1 MKPQPHSLFPR
12 TALSALCALALGSS
26 VALASP
32 GVDDET
38 IRLGMVN
45 VQTGPASALGQ
56 GMLQGSSAVFNAVN
70 ASGGVNGRQI
80 ELLVGDDGYE
90 PDLAIEETLI
100 MIEDEDVFSLYGY
113 VGTPTSNA
121 VLPIVKELEV
131 PLVGLFTGAGSLRSP
146 VTEQV
151 FNVRGSYNDEAD
163 AMVDHFVN
171 NGAEKVSVFYQN
183 DGFGKAVLSGA
194 TKALKKRGM
203 SVHNTG
209 TFERNTMAVKTGL
222 ADILRDPPDAIVMV
236 GTYAPIAEFI
246 KQARAV
252 GLDAMMSTV
261 SFIGTKNLI
270 EAAGPAGNG
279 VIITQVVPNPDGNDI
294 PVVEECR
301 RLIQKDSGESLN
313 YINLEG
319 CLSAKV
325 MVEALERA
333 GDSPTRDS
341 LIAGLEGASS
351 LDLGGLSLSYSS
363 DNHQG
368 MNVIYKTA
376 IQDGKAVPIE

>member
-1 MKPQPHSLFPR
+1 MKSPFFTTFPR
-12 TALSALCALALGSS
+12 TLLGSLIALAIGSSALH
-26 VALASP
+26 ASP
-32 GVDDET
+32 GVDDES

-45 VQTGPASALGQ
+45 VQSGPASALGQ
-56 GMLQGSSAVFNAVN
+56 GMLEGSKAVFNSVN
-70 ASGGVNGRQI
+70 SSGGVHGRQI

-90 PDLAIEETLI
+90 PDMAIEETLV
-100 MIEDEDVFSLYGY
+100 MIEDEEVFSLYGY

-131 PLVGLFTGAGSLRSP
+131 PLVGLFTGAGTLRSP
-146 VTEQV
+146 VTRQV

-163 AMVDHFVN
+163 AMVEHFVA
-171 NGAEKVSVFYQN
+171 NGAQKVSVFYQN
-183 DGFGKAVLSGA
+183 DGFGKAVLSG
-194 TKALKKRGM
+194 TEKALKKRGM
-203 SVHNTG
+203 GVHNTG
-209 TFERNTMAVKTGL
+209 TFERNTLAVKTGL
-222 ADILRDPPDAIVMV
+222 ADILTNPPDAIVMV

-246 KQARAV
+246 KEARAV

-279 VIITQVVPNPDGNDI
+279 VIITQVVPNPDGNDV
-294 PVVEECR
+294 PVVEDCR
-301 RLIQKDSGESLN
+301 ALIKQDSGADLN

-325 MVEALERA
+325 MVEALALA
-333 GDSPTRDS
+333 GQSPTRDS
-341 LIAGLEGASS
+341 LIQGLEQVNSH
-351 LDLGGLSLSYSS
+351 DLGGLSISYSS

-368 MNVIYKTA
+368 LNHIYKTA
-376 IQDGKAVPIE
+376 IQDGKAVPIK